1 MPAKRMSAPVAS
13 RVYVSGSRSATVI
26 AGPMPGST
34 PTAVPMNTPN
44 SAYIRYWGCSAVA
57 KPSSSALRLSI
68 EDRYPVQERA
78 GGQREP
84 EPDAEDDLCD
94 ESEPEAD
101 QQRHPPAL
109 GAERDGRTTE
119 QHGGGERPAG
129 QFDQD
134 EQGEEAEHE
143 QQDGAPVGLRARID
157 VLALLGLA
165 AVPPGDVDDHGDR
178 GDEQDRADEVREEPR
193 AEYAR
198 RPGRHP
204 DEPGADDGVEA
215 EGRTHRGEGVLADDP
230 APARGGSGGRARPIG
245 GPLRRRSA
253 GGGLLTVGH

>member
-84 EPDAEDDLCD
+84 EP
-94 ESEPEAD
+94 EAD
-101 QQRHPPAL
+101 EQRHPPAL
-109 GAERDGRTTE
+109 GAERDGRAPE
-119 QHGGGERPAG
+119 QHGGGEGPAG

-143 QQDGAPVGLRARID
+143 QQD
-157 VLALLGLA
+157 
-165 AVPPGDVDDHGDR
+165 
-178 GDEQDRADEVREEPR
+178 
-193 AEYAR
+193 
-198 RPGRHP
+198 
-204 DEPGADDGVEA
+204 
-215 EGRTHRGEGVLADDP
+215 
-230 APARGGSGGRARPIG
+230 
-245 GPLRRRSA
+245 
-253 GGGLLTVGH
+253 